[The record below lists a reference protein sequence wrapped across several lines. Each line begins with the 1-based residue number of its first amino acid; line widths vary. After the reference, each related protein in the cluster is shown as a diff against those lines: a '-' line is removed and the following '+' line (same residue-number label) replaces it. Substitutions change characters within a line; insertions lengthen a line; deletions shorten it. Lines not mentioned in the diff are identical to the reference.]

1 MLNNVPNKPNNREVI
16 AIIPCAGRASR
27 LPSITC
33 SKELYPIGS
42 SKILETGQSVPKP
55 VGLYLLEK
63 FKAAS
68 INKAYLILRNGKW
81 DIPAFFDTGSSIGL
95 DLGYL
100 MMGLPHGTAYTINQA
115 YPFVKHANVA
125 IGFPDILFSPDN
137 AYTQILNSLSENSEN
152 NADVMLGLFPADKPE
167 KVDMVKFDANNNVLN
182 IVIKPKQ
189 TDLRYTWGIAVWT
202 PVFTQFLY
210 DYLSDLERHASDAE
224 LFIGEVIQAAIS
236 NGLKVNAEIVSQS
249 PFLDIGTPDDLRRA
263 EAQFR

>member
-1 MLNNVPNKPNNREVI
+1 MPDKANKKEVI
-16 AIIPCAGRASR
+16 AVIPCAGRASR
-27 LPSITC
+27 LPSLTC

-42 SKILETGQSVPKP
+42 SKIPESGERVPKP

-63 FKAAS
+63 FKVAN

-81 DIPAFFDTGSSIGL
+81 DIPAFFDTGSAIGL

-115 YPFVKHANVA
+115 YPFVKHTNVA

-137 AYTQILNSLSENSEN
+137 AYIQILNSLTEN
-152 NADVMLGLFPADKPE
+152 NADVILGLFPADKPQ
-167 KVDMVKFDANNNVLN
+167 KVDMVKFDANYNVLN

-202 PVFTQFLY
+202 PVFTQFLH
-210 DYLSDLERHASDAE
+210 DYLSDLKRHESDAE
-224 LFIGEVIQAAIS
+224 LFIGQVIQVAVS
-236 NGLKVNAEIVSQS
+236 NGLKVIAEIVSQS
-249 PFLDIGTPDDLRRA
+249 PFLDIGTPDDLCRA
-263 EAQFR
+263 EAQFS